1 MNEKYYCMV
10 FKPIS
15 MYIADQLSQNNVESY
30 FKAQFY
36 TTPLY
41 RVQLTDTPVDL
52 LSQKVAK

>member
-1 MNEKYYCMV
+1 MV

-15 MYIADQLSQNNVESY
+15 MYIAGQLSQNIVESY
-30 FKAQFY
+30 FKPQFY

-52 LSQKVAK
+52 LFKKVAK